1 MTDKVSEGDVADA
14 TRSHKVETKQ
24 TLAPT
29 LEDGTLRT
37 ADDGEPNPPTG
48 AALSTTI
55 SPVPTFEEK
64 DKETKETKGNLK

>member
-37 ADDGEPNPPTG
+37 ADDGEPTNKTDIPT
-48 AALSTTI
+48 LTI
-55 SPVPTFEEK
+55 CVSILVTPRYFDEECHI
-64 DKETKETKGNLK
+64 TKSW

>member
-1 MTDKVSEGDVADA
+1 MTDKVSEDDVADA
-14 TRSHKVETKQ
+14 TRPSDVKTER

-29 LEDGTLRT
+29 RKDGALHTT
-37 ADDGEPNPPTG
+37 DDGEPNPPTG

-64 DKETKETKGNLK
+64 DKETKETKDKR